1 MNSIAVIRWK
11 KRKATR
17 QIREKTGKQ
26 RKKKGGE
33 KQEKRKKT
41 TNNKITKIGWRSL
54 FWRGVTILI
63 RGLAIFILVFFFL
76 RCEHYTYTYIEIHTM
91 YIYIRW

>member
-26 RKKKGGE
+26 RKKKRWGKTGKNGKKQRTTKSPKLVGDLYSGGVL
-33 KQEKRKKT
+33 
-41 TNNKITKIGWRSL
+41 L
-54 FWRGVTILI
+54 F
-63 RGLAIFILVFFFL
+63 
-76 RCEHYTYTYIEIHTM
+76 
-91 YIYIRW
+91 

>member
-26 RKKKGGE
+26 RKKKGGK
-33 KQEKRKKT
+33 KQEKTEK
-41 TNNKITKIGWRSL
+41 NNEQQNHQNW
-54 FWRGVTILI
+54 
-63 RGLAIFILVFFFL
+63 LAIFILAGCYYFDPGVGDLYFGVFFL
-76 RCEHYTYTYIEIHTM
+76 RCEHYI
-91 YIYIRW
+91 YIYIYI